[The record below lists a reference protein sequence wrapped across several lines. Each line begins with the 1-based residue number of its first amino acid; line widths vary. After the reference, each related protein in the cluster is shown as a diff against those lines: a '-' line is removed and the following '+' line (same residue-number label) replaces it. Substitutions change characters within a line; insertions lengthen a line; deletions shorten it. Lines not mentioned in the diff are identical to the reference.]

1 MGSYRRHGT
10 LPARHSVLLPGGS
23 PEDGYVVVYVGWAS
37 LGHALGYPDH
47 VACLLFTQT
56 HVRVEHAHV
65 ELADESQLHQL
76 TLHTHTQGICRQ
88 QISTPG
94 PVFPPLS
101 HLNYMRLEDG
111 YVGVGV
117 HNPNGTSIGSSAFV
131 RLYGQE
137 DHATSVTTCRILYQ
151 RHPRLTQVVL
161 EKKLLKLSWKGD
173 TLSTFK
179 RHLKFHL
186 FQSAFTVQSS
196 CASDSDSFSRFLA
209 PYKLVCMY
217 VYV

>member
-1 MGSYRRHGT
+1 MHSAAIVDMGRCPPGC
-10 LPARHSVLLPGGS
+10 HSVLLPGGS

-94 PVFPPLS
+94 PVFPPVS
-101 HLNYMRLEDG
+101 HLDYVRLEDG

-117 HNPNGTSIGSSAFV
+117 HNPNGISIGSSAFV
-131 RLYGQE
+131 WPRRPRHISNNMPHLVSTASPAYPGCPGKE
-137 DHATSVTTCRILYQ
+137 AVKIKLER
-151 RHPRLTQVVL
+151 RHPI
-161 EKKLLKLSWKGD
+161 
-173 TLSTFK
+173 
-179 RHLKFHL
+179 HL
-186 FQSAFTVQSS
+186 
-196 CASDSDSFSRFLA
+196 
-209 PYKLVCMY
+209 
-217 VYV
+217 